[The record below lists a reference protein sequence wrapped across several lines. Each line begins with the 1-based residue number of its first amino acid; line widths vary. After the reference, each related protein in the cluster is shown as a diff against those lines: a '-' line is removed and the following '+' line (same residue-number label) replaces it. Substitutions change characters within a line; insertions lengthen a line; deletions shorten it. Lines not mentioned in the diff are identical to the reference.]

1 MLLTIVATSL
11 SLSCSKDRL
20 PEVTQEGKNT
30 FGCKINGKNWV
41 PHGGGAFSGVD
52 PVYGDYL
59 ATYSFN
65 TTSNNVFIRAY
76 DGKANINIYLRSV
89 EKPGLYPLINNTL
102 DLNNQRNPYNYGYFQ
117 SEDGSEYLTNTQYN
131 GEVNIVR
138 ADTIHKIISGT
149 FNFTAFN
156 KSTGKIVK
164 VTDGRFDVKP
174 H

>member
-1 MLLTIVATSL
+1 
-11 SLSCSKDRL
+11 
-20 PEVTQEGKNT
+20 
-30 FGCKINGKNWV
+30 V
-41 PHGGGAFSGVD
+41 PHGGGGFSGIE
-52 PVYGDYL
+52 PVNGGYQ

-65 TTSNNVFIRAY
+65 TTSNNVFILAY
-76 DGKANINIYLRSV
+76 NGKTNINIYLRSV
-89 EKPGLYPLINNTL
+89 EKTGIYPLNYNTF
-102 DLNNQRNPYNYGYFQ
+102 DVTNQQDPFNYGYYQ

-164 VTDGRFDVKP
+164 VTDGRFDVKT